1 MVAVSS
7 RRSLGVASIA
17 IGLALA
23 GLSRLAIPSAPPLYD
38 GVIVNQPYRWLEPP
52 PGALGG
58 AQGFSATDALEGGSS
73 PLIAAQT
80 PETPPQ
86 ASVFA
91 PPGALMLPPGTT
103 SIKTTITPI
112 PAEGTPGNGH
122 IAGNVYRIQLTNQN
136 GLSTT
141 APADA
146 FVSVVMRGPEG
157 TTDATIERFENGA
170 WKPLTTDHAGYT
182 SGFLSIV
189 TEFGD
194 FALVAPGPSTT
205 PSGSASGS
213 ASAVTPSPE
222 TVTTSTTPAPGSS
235 DGLPVIVI
243 AVVGGGIVVLGATV
257 IYALRSRPRQPPP
270 RRSRDRR
277 RR

>member
-1 MVAVSS
+1 VIS

-17 IGLALA
+17 VGLALA
-23 GLSRLAIPSAPPLYD
+23 GLSRLAMPSAPPLYD
-38 GVIVNQPYRWLEPP
+38 GVIVNEPYRWLEPP

-58 AQGFSATDALEGGSS
+58 AQGFSATDALEAGSS

-91 PPGALMLPPGTT
+91 PPGALKLPPGTT

-112 PAEGTPGNGH
+112 PAEGTPSNGH
-122 IAGNVYRIQLTNQN
+122 VAGNVYRIQVTNQN
-136 GLSTT
+136 GLATT
-141 APADA
+141 GPADA

-194 FALVAPGPSTT
+194 FTLVAPGPSGT

-213 ASAVTPSPE
+213 ASASAVAPSPE
-222 TVTTSTTPAPGSS
+222 TTTTSATPAPGSS
-235 DGLPVIVI
+235 GGLPVIVI

>member
-1 MVAVSS
+1 VSG
-7 RRSLGVASIA
+7 RRSLGIASIA
-17 IGLALA
+17 VGLALA
-23 GLSRLAIPSAPPLYD
+23 GLSRLAVPSAPPLYD
-38 GVIVNQPYRWLEPP
+38 GVVVNEPYRWLEPP
-52 PGALGG
+52 PGGLGG
-58 AQGFSATDALEGGSS
+58 AQGFSSTVALEGGSS

-91 PPGALMLPPGTT
+91 PPNALMLPPGTT
-103 SIKTTITPI
+103 SIKSTITPI
-112 PAEGTPGNGH
+112 PAEGTPSNGH
-122 IAGNVYRIQLTNQN
+122 IAGNVYRIQITNQN
-136 GLSTT
+136 GLATT

-194 FALVAPGPSTT
+194 FALVAPGPSST
-205 PSGSASGS
+205 PSGSASAG
-213 ASAVTPSPE
+213 APSPE
-222 TVTTSTTPAPGSS
+222 TTTSSTTSAPGSS

-270 RRSRDRR
+270 RRGRDRR